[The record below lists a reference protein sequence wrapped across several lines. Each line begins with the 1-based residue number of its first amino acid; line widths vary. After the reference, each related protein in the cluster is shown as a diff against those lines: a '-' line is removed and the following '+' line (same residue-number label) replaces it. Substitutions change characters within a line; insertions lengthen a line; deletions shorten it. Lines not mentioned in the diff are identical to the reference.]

1 MYYSQN
7 QRSKKWIL
15 FFKIVFSYL
24 VTVEDTGE
32 NDDLDLSISQNLTN
46 DLFKKNHLTKVSSMT
61 LLTMEISFE
70 LNLPIHLIII
80 DLSIVLIW
88 SMTILPSF

>member
-32 NDDLDLSISQNLTN
+32 NVDLDLSISQNLTN

>member
-24 VTVEDTGE
+24 VTVEATGE
-32 NDDLDLSISQNLTN
+32 NVDLDLSISQNLTN
-46 DLFKKNHLTKVSSMT
+46 YLFKKK
-61 LLTMEISFE
+61 SFDKGFFYDTFDHGDF
-70 LNLPIHLIII
+70 I
-80 DLSIVLIW
+80 
-88 SMTILPSF
+88 